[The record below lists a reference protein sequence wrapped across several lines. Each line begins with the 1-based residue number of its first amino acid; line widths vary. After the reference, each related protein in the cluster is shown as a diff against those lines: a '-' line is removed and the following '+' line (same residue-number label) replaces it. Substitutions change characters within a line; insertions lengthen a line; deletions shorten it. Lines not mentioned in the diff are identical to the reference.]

1 MYNTTDDYKS
11 KIYDTVHFLKVYIND
26 VEIESKYILDCRPSS
41 TLFTNGE
48 IELGSTPSQTV
59 ELKLY
64 KSVVPAT
71 INKVEI
77 KSGITGEI
85 VPIGVYNVDKAP
97 SSDDYTVT
105 LSLADNMIK
114 FEFNYDGSKL
124 VNDNNGKVKIIR
136 VLQDICS
143 KANVEL
149 GSTSFLNM
157 NKVISVYDNTVSA
170 RTYLSYIA
178 EQAGGFAFIGRDGKL
193 YIKSFKYAL
202 GKKIGEGKSIV
213 IEKTNNLRAKTV
225 IKGEH
230 SQKTT
235 EGKNVLNPKM
245 ETKTANGIT
254 IGNNGSNVNQ
264 IIINGNT
271 KYGTA
276 MSFDEILQLE
286 ENEYYTM
293 SFRVI
298 SGSCTNYA
306 TDRNWAIKF
315 YPEQYEYQP
324 LSLDISAGNT
334 QKSLCFKASGKAR
347 KPYFWFGWEKRDEC
361 IEGQTGV
368 FKNLVL
374 EMQIEKGKSLT
385 SFEYYTGA
393 KPSPNTNYQQE
404 VEMTKDS
411 VKIIKRNRNQFD
423 IAEQT
428 RIDNRITSNYK
439 DGKFSLSGTAT
450 MDWSLLTQSKT
461 PFNLKAGEYTVSVYD
476 FDVEEN
482 YSLEFILYHADNTST
497 KMYLDKYN
505 KHRTYTV
512 EKDVTGLTIGLSKFK
527 KGDTLDL
534 EFSVQLEEGKTST
547 NWILPRSEEFI
558 VPIQREMLEGDYID
572 STEHHTWEKLILD
585 GSERWNRAAT
595 NDSSK
600 FRFFLTFS
608 NILSTPIV
616 SIGQIVSN
624 CFEAVPS
631 ATAGTY
637 GCHEGISQSEDRIY
651 IYTEKAN
658 TSTSNFKAWLKE
670 MYDAGTPV
678 VVYYKLA
685 TPIELELTDDQK
697 KVLKEIHNMDLYE
710 DYTIIESDAEM
721 QVNFAR
727 AEIPIRYFQ
736 NFEWGAKY
744 KLSKIRYEDGIRVF
758 EKGDET
764 GNTLYI
770 NPDNMFI
777 VDQDQVDNIYD
788 ELKDLELYSFK
799 GDSIVDPALDIGDI
813 VVIDGKQVLYCGS
826 SQFSGR
832 WKASISSE
840 IKSKERQETTTV
852 KKPSQKTIN
861 RRVQSSIDQVN
872 GKIEQLIEENT
883 ETTEKLTKHEQTLEG
898 FTNTVSKIEKD
909 VETVKSTATS
919 SVKKVEVKYALGDSS
934 TEAPATGWST
944 TAPTWT
950 EGKYMWQKTVTTFVD
965 GSVSE
970 SNATCIQ
977 GAKGADGIDGK
988 DGKDGVNGEKG
999 DTGASGK
1006 DGQTYYTWVKYAD
1019 SPTTGMSD
1027 DPAGKTYIGFAYN
1040 KTTSVESTNYSDYS
1054 WSLIK
1059 GEKGD
1064 TGDKGEV
1071 GKSGTDGNGIKKID
1085 YYYTTTTTQTA
1096 PTASNITST
1105 SIPKLSETNKYLWRK
1120 EVITFTTT
1128 TTPQTTV
1135 TLLAI
1140 YGDKGIAGDKGADG
1154 KTTYF
1159 HIKYSSVANP
1169 TASQMA
1175 ETPSAYIGTYV
1186 DYTAE
1191 DSTDPTKYTWSR
1203 FQGIQGEKGEKGIPG
1218 VDGTNGKTSY
1228 LHIAYA
1234 NSADG
1239 KTDFDVSDS
1248 TNKTYIGQYTDF
1260 IEADSTEPTK
1270 YSWTKIKGE
1279 TGQQG
1284 KKGATGKGI
1293 KSVQDQY
1300 YLSTSNTKQIGG
1312 AWKNTQDEWEEGKY
1326 IWTRSFI
1333 TWTDN
1338 TTSYT
1343 TPCLADSINKANQVA
1358 SDTAKNL
1365 ENNYST
1371 TKETETMIKQES
1383 ESIRLEVET
1392 IEKFTRDISSHRELH
1407 LVDTADYAENLVLTL
1422 KIYGDTEEWKELA
1435 PSTSLAPGL
1444 TVAPLGTTIDLIVD
1458 SQSRLNPSSTKQVF
1472 TIKHGKKLRSL
1483 GNVRDELDIINNKVT
1498 VIRRIG
1504 LNESG
1509 QEYVLQTEQT
1519 EELGELKLP
1528 TLKGN
1533 TYIYVREYP
1542 NLEYFCRYITDND
1555 YIKKFA
1561 TQEELKE
1568 ATVELNTKIE
1578 QTNQEIK
1585 LMASKKVGKDEI
1597 IASINLTPEKA
1608 KILAKLIELEGIV
1621 TANQNFKI
1629 LTDGSMEAKNGKFTG
1644 GKIDLEQSAD
1654 GKENAQFT
1662 VSMKSSGEKC
1672 VLLPTF
1678 LGMYNDYSQGQA
1690 GGYIEQMVGQDYAML
1705 TLFNNLSQYC
1715 MIASNFIELT
1725 GTVKANSFDNSSC
1738 AELKENIKLFEK
1750 NALNIIE
1757 NAEIYQYN
1765 YKNSKKNKKIG
1776 LIIGKGYKTPNEV
1789 ISKKEAVDLYAMT
1802 SISWKAIQELD
1813 KKIEKL
1819 LNILKKIPIIGRIIA
1834 KRWKNEKN
1842 L

>member
-26 VEIESKYILDCRPSS
+26 VEIESRYIGDCKPSS

-59 ELKLY
+59 ELQLY
-64 KSVVPAT
+64 KTAVPDSIT
-71 INKVEI
+71 KIEI

-85 VPIGVYNVDKAP
+85 VPIGVYNVDKI
-97 SSDDYTVT
+97 SKVNDYTVSLT
-105 LSLADNMIK
+105 LSDNMIK

-124 VNDNNGKVKIIR
+124 VNDNNGKVKIIQ

-143 KANVEL
+143 KAGVEL

-157 NKVISVYDNTVSA
+157 NKEIAVYDNTVSA
-170 RTYLSYIA
+170 RTYLSYIS
-178 EQAGGFAFIGRDGKL
+178 EQAGGFAFIGRNGKL
-193 YIKSFKYAL
+193 YIRSL
-202 GKKIGEGKSIV
+202 GQ
-213 IEKTNNLRAKTV
+213 N
-225 IKGEH
+225 
-230 SQKTT
+230 
-235 EGKNVLNPKM
+235 M
-245 ETKTANGIT
+245 ANI
-254 IGNNGSNVNQ
+254 
-264 IIINGNT
+264 
-271 KYGTA
+271 
-276 MSFDEILQLE
+276 
-286 ENEYYTM
+286 
-293 SFRVI
+293 
-298 SGSCTNYA
+298 
-306 TDRNWAIKF
+306 AIK
-315 YPEQYEYQP
+315 
-324 LSLDISAGNT
+324 L
-334 QKSLCFKASGKAR
+334 
-347 KPYFWFGWEKRDEC
+347 
-361 IEGQTGV
+361 
-368 FKNLVL
+368 
-374 EMQIEKGKSLT
+374 
-385 SFEYYTGA
+385 
-393 KPSPNTNYQQE
+393 
-404 VEMTKDS
+404 
-411 VKIIKRNRNQFD
+411 
-423 IAEQT
+423 
-428 RIDNRITSNYK
+428 
-439 DGKFSLSGTAT
+439 
-450 MDWSLLTQSKT
+450 
-461 PFNLKAGEYTVSVYD
+461 
-476 FDVEEN
+476 
-482 YSLEFILYHADNTST
+482 
-497 KMYLDKYN
+497 
-505 KHRTYTV
+505 
-512 EKDVTGLTIGLSKFK
+512 
-527 KGDTLDL
+527 
-534 EFSVQLEEGKTST
+534 
-547 NWILPRSEEFI
+547 
-558 VPIQREMLEGDYID
+558 
-572 STEHHTWEKLILD
+572 
-585 GSERWNRAAT
+585 
-595 NDSSK
+595 
-600 FRFFLTFS
+600 
-608 NILSTPIV
+608 
-616 SIGQIVSN
+616 
-624 CFEAVPS
+624 
-631 ATAGTY
+631 
-637 GCHEGISQSEDRIY
+637 
-651 IYTEKAN
+651 
-658 TSTSNFKAWLKE
+658 
-670 MYDAGTPV
+670 
-678 VVYYKLA
+678 
-685 TPIELELTDDQK
+685 
-697 KVLKEIHNMDLYE
+697 
-710 DYTIIESDAEM
+710 
-721 QVNFAR
+721 
-727 AEIPIRYFQ
+727 FQ
-736 NFEWGAKY
+736 NFEWGEKY
-744 KLSKIRYEDGIRVF
+744 KITRVRFDDGIRVF
-758 EKGDET
+758 EKGSTT

-777 VDQDQVDNIYD
+777 VNQEQIDNIY
-788 ELKDLELYSFK
+788 EQVKDLELYSFK
-799 GDSIVDPALDIGDI
+799 GDSIIDPAIDIGDI
-813 VVIDGKQVLYCGS
+813 LVIDGKQVLYQGS
-826 SQFSGR
+826 SQYSGR

-883 ETTEKLTKHEQTLEG
+883 ETSKTLTKHEQTLEG
-898 FTNTVSKIEKD
+898 FTNTVSKVEQDIEN
-909 VETVKSTATS
+909 VKSTANS
-919 SVKKVEVKYALGDSS
+919 SVKNVEVKYALGNSS

-999 DTGASGK
+999 DKGDTGANGK

-1027 DPAGKTYIGFAYN
+1027 DPAGKSYIGFAYN

-1191 DSTDPTKYTWSR
+1191 DSTDPTKYMWSR

-1284 KKGATGKGI
+1284 KTGATGKGI

-1300 YLSTSNTKQIGG
+1300 YLSKSNTKQTDGV
-1312 AWKNTQDEWEEGKY
+1312 WKNTQDEWQEGYY

-1343 TPCLADSINKANQVA
+1343 TPVLADGINKANQTA

-1365 ENNYST
+1365 ESNYST

-1383 ESIRLEVET
+1383 DSIRLEVDT
-1392 IEKFTRDISSHRELH
+1392 IEKFTRDITSRRELH

-1458 SQSRLNPSSTKQVF
+1458 SQSRLNPSEDKQVF
-1472 TIKHGKKLRSL
+1472 TINYGKKLRSL

-1498 VIRRIG
+1498 IIRRIG
-1504 LNESG
+1504 LNDSG
-1509 QEYVLQTEQT
+1509 QEYVLQTQQT

-1528 TLKGN
+1528 TLKDN

-1542 NLEYFCRYITDND
+1542 NLEYFCRYITDNE

-1561 TQEELKE
+1561 TQEGLKE
-1568 ATVELNTKIE
+1568 ATVNLNTKIE
-1578 QTNQEIK
+1578 QSNKEII
-1585 LMASKKVGKDEI
+1585 LLARQKVGKDEI

-1629 LTDGSMEAKNGKFTG
+1629 LLDGSMEATNGKFTG
-1644 GKIDLEQSAD
+1644 GKIQLEN
-1654 GKENAQFT
+1654 G
-1662 VSMKSSGEKC
+1662 SSSN
-1672 VLLPTF
+1672 PTF
-1678 LGMYNDYSQGQA
+1678 LIGTGSTQSF
-1690 GGYIEQMVGQDYAML
+1690 L
-1705 TLFNNLSQYC
+1705 TNEGFY
-1715 MIASNFIELT
+1715 
-1725 GTVKANSFDNSSC
+1725 ANSDTVGKAYIFVDGNEGAISILGNSGQTFIRPNKVSTTGEMW
-1738 AELKENIKLFEK
+1738 ATAYNYQSQAKLKENIVKFKREALYMIK
-1750 NALNIIE
+1750 NSD
-1757 NAEIYQYN
+1757 IYEFN
-1765 YKNSKKNKKIG
+1765 YKNNSKEKTIGLVIGDGYNTPQEIISNKKGINS
-1776 LIIGKGYKTPNEV
+1776 YSMV
-1789 ISKKEAVDLYAMT
+1789 

-1813 KKIEKL
+1813 QKIEKMI
-1819 LNILKKIPIIGRIIA
+1819 NILKKIPIFGRIFT

-1842 L
+1842 NK